1 MWDEKAP
8 VLVPWGSATTPT
20 TQAAQ
25 NNRSVFSEQ
34 GFGITKTGLKLGCQ
48 QNCVSHAWGRWPG
61 EICSHSAQ
69 LWLASTF
76 FGLWL

>member
-1 MWDEKAP
+1 MWDEKGP
-8 VLVPWGSATTPT
+8 VLGPWGSATTT

-25 NNRSVFSEQ
+25 NNRSIFSGQ
-34 GFGITKTGLKLGCQ
+34 GFGITKTGLKSGG
-48 QNCVSHAWGRWPG
+48 VGRTVCPTPRG
-61 EICSHSAQ
+61 GGQGKSVLSIQ